1 MAVVTGTALVT
12 GVGVG
17 AAAAAGGTALVA
29 SGISAA
35 AGIAQTASNMGKANK
50 MKKAQVAA
58 EEKAT
63 QAMTAARDKLDVN
76 FYAGLGV
83 QKEPYELE
91 REAALQANAQLMQAG
106 QAGERGAGEVA
117 GRALALNQQAQA
129 QTRTAMGKEM
139 AALDKQV
146 ATEDSR
152 LRDAGVNMDLA
163 EGEAAAAAA
172 EQAGIDRQQY
182 QKAALSGAAGV
193 VTGAANAML
202 PEYFK
207 QPGGGA
213 GAGGAGIGAA
223 GVSGMDMSAA
233 GFMAGQGPMNLATGQ
248 AIQSGTQGFMQP
260 LSLGNPTIFP
270 AGLGGMDQ
278 YKNPFGN

>member
-1 MAVVTGTALVT
+1 MAVVTGTALAT

-172 EQAGIDRQQY
+172 EQASIDRQQY

-207 QPGGGA
+207 QPGGAG
-213 GAGGAGIGAA
+213 GAGGAGGILPGVDLSSQGMFNA
-223 GVSGMDMSAA
+223 GSTQNTNPFGLQSLSGS
-233 GFMAGQGPMNLATGQ
+233 
-248 AIQSGTQGFMQP
+248 QSFMQP